1 VRITLLCD
9 ARKEDATMFC
19 KLPCPDEHDLS
30 TIPDNTADRSG
41 PKRWQALESHDVF
54 GRLIAPETA
63 GPERGLPPASLRT
76 G

>member
-1 VRITLLCD
+1 ML
-9 ARKEDATMFC
+9 
-19 KLPCPDEHDLS
+19 
-30 TIPDNTADRSG
+30 G
-41 PKRWQALESHDVF
+41 SHDAF

>member
-1 VRITLLCD
+1 
-9 ARKEDATMFC
+9 MFC
-19 KLPCPDEHDLS
+19 KPPCPDEHDLS
-30 TIPDNTADRSG
+30 PVPDDSNERSG
-41 PKRWQALESHDVF
+41 PERSQTLGSHDAF

>member
-1 VRITLLCD
+1 
-9 ARKEDATMFC
+9 MFC
-19 KLPCPDEHDLS
+19 KPPCPDEHELAPVVDDS
-30 TIPDNTADRSG
+30 NDRSG
-41 PKRWQALESHDVF
+41 PERAQPLRSHDAF

>member
-1 VRITLLCD
+1 
-9 ARKEDATMFC
+9 MFC
-19 KLPCPDEHDLS
+19 KPPCPDEHDLS
-30 TIPDNTADRSG
+30 PVPDDSNDRSG
-41 PKRWQALESHDVF
+41 PERSRALGSHDAF